1 MAQHCVRLP
10 ESLEEKAANMV
21 RTDGHVSVAAF
32 FRTAAQNELKR
43 RVAGVPQAERDIA
56 ATLEQQRR
64 EMKSIVTA
72 LNAQFALLDA
82 FARVMLHCIPEPS
95 AEIHQSAKA
104 QAKER
109 HQKLLRMASAIMKGE
124 ALAAMAELASDDGI
138 RI

>member
-1 MAQHCVRLP
+1 M
-10 ESLEEKAANMV
+10 KTM
-21 RTDGHVSVAAF
+21 
-32 FRTAAQNELKR
+32 
-43 RVAGVPQAERDIA
+43 IA
-56 ATLEQQRR
+56 
-64 EMKSIVTA
+64 A

-124 ALAAMAELASDDGI
+124 AQAAMAELASDEEVT
-138 RI
+138 RT